1 MTGGEGRK
9 VRVRRARST
18 DADTEPDAAIGQLNG
33 NADPN
38 ANTFKILIATD
49 NHVGYMEKDPIRG
62 NDSFEA
68 FEEILQ
74 LAQENEVDFVLL
86 GGDLFH
92 DNKPSRKCL
101 HTTMTLLRQY
111 CLGERPCQMEFLS
124 DQNENFPNRF
134 ATVNYQDP
142 NFNIG
147 MPVFSIHGNHDDP
160 SGDGSLC
167 ALDLLSVAGLV
178 NYFGKQVEV
187 DDISIKP
194 ILLQKGTSKLALYG
208 LGNVRDERLHRTFQ
222 KKKVKMY
229 RPQED
234 TNEWFNLMAIH
245 QNRIA
250 HGPTNFIPETFLDE
264 FLNLIL
270 WGHEHECLIEPVR
283 NSVQDF
289 WITQPGS
296 SVATSLC
303 EGEAVPKHVGLLSI
317 SGSEFKLDRIRLK
330 KVRPFVMD
338 EVILKEVEGLR
349 PTDQN
354 MVNEFLQD
362 KVAELITIAMNEW
375 KELNPDVPEVEW
387 PKPLVRLKVE
397 YGGGFTTFNPQRFG
411 QVFVNRVA
419 NPKDILLFY
428 RKRASTIATAKKKS
442 ELVNIEAFLP
452 EKLENF
458 RVEDLVTEYLNA
470 QNLDILPE
478 NELADAVRM
487 FVEKDDKDAIKDFVV
502 ESLKRTRVT
511 LSARHPSAVDN
522 DDAIKEEIEKEKKKR
537 FEEFAAESDRRKAT
551 GGLISTSRNKAS
563 KRTSTTSNKGSND
576 EEDDVDRAVVI
587 DSDDDDDAPAT
598 AASNNTKRTAKSK
611 ATTARGRG
619 RGRGRGR
626 VGSSSK
632 STRSPL
638 TTAKVV
644 DDQDDD
650 GIEDI
655 DDDIPASAKTSSTPV
670 PTSTRKRKL
679 PTSISTTSPAPLAKR
694 TTTTSGKSRQSKL
707 NFGASQ
713 QRAVVLDD
721 DDDMTFSNFRDSIG
735 AGARRDRR

>member
-18 DADTEPDAAIGQLNG
+18 DADPEQVAAIEQLNG
-33 NADPN
+33 NADPD

-74 LAQENEVDFVLL
+74 LAQENEVDFILL

-111 CLGERPCQMEFLS
+111 CLGERPCQMDFLS
-124 DQNENFPNRF
+124 DQKENFPNRF

-187 DDISIKP
+187 DDISVKP

-234 TNEWFNLMAIH
+234 TNEWFNLMVIH

-250 HGPTNFIPETFLDE
+250 HGPTNFIPENFLDE

-362 KVAELITIAMNEW
+362 RVTELITIAMNEW
-375 KELNPDVPEVEW
+375 KELNPDVPETEW

-411 QVFVNRVA
+411 QLFVNRVA

-428 RKRASTIATAKKKS
+428 RKRASTIATAKKKT

-537 FEEFAAESDRRKAT
+537 FEKFAAESDMRKAN
-551 GGLISTSRNKAS
+551 GGLLSTSRNKAS
-563 KRTSTTSNKGSND
+563 KRTSATSSRGSND
-576 EEDDVDRAVVI
+576 EEDDVDLAVVI
-587 DSDDDDDAPAT
+587 DPDDDDDAPPT
-598 AASNNTKRTAKSK
+598 AASKDTRRTAKSK

-626 VGSSSK
+626 AASSTK

-655 DDDIPASAKTSSTPV
+655 DDDIPASAKTSSTTG
-670 PTSTRKRKL
+670 PTSTQKRKL
-679 PTSISTTSPAPLAKR
+679 PTSISATSPTPLAKR

-713 QRAVVLDD
+713 QRAIVLDD

-735 AGARRDRR
+735 GGRPKR